1 MLIICLYPF
10 RAWRLMKRSSRMPR
24 MGITLVAPRL
34 VERGIMAGEYIFT
47 MQDLIK
53 RYGRNEVLSGINLC
67 FYHGAKIGIVGEN
80 GSGKSTLLKIMAG
93 ADQEFDGRAAPLK
106 GTTIG
111 FLPQEPALDNE
122 KTVRENVEQAF
133 ADIKKMIEE
142 FNEVSAKMAEPM
154 SDEEME
160 KAMEKMGRLQ
170 DQIDASDGWELDRQ
184 VEVAMDAL
192 VLPADD
198 QKAGTLSGGE
208 ARRVAL
214 CKLLLQKPDMLL
226 LDEPTN
232 HLDAETVQ
240 WLEDTLSSY
249 LGNVIVSTHDRYF
262 LDNITKW
269 ILELEKGKGRPFEG
283 NYSSWLEQK
292 AEILRKREKS
302 ASTLQK
308 RLQKE
313 LQWLRETPGARRK
326 HNKGR
331 VNEYEKLSARKID
344 MEDNSLEIQIAPGPQ
359 LGEQVIEVDSLSKGY
374 QEGEPII
381 KDLTFSVPR
390 GAVVGLIGPN
400 GAGKTTLFRMIA
412 DEEQPDLGTLKLGST
427 VKLSYVDQDR
437 QDLIAENSVFKEIT
451 GGTEHIEIAG
461 KTINS
466 RAYVGRFNFKGPD
479 QQKKVGELS
488 GGERNRVHLAKLL
501 RRGGNV
507 LLLDEPTNDLDVT
520 TLRNLEN
527 AILDFSGCVLV
538 ISHDRFFLDR
548 ICTHLLVFEGNSK
561 VRWFEGNFE
570 EYQEKRKL
578 ELGGKEENRRSK
590 YKKLTIH

>member
-1 MLIICLYPF
+1 M
-10 RAWRLMKRSSRMPR
+10 S
-24 MGITLVAPRL
+24 
-34 VERGIMAGEYIFT
+34 GEYIFT
-47 MQDLIK
+47 MQSLIK
-53 RYGRNEVLSGINLC
+53 RYGRNEVLNGINLS

-93 ADQEFDGRAAPLK
+93 EDSEYEGQAAPLK
-106 GTTIG
+106 GSTIG
-111 FLPQEPALDNE
+111 FLPQEPVLDGD

-133 ADIKKMIEE
+133 SDIKKLIEE
-142 FNEVSAKMAEPM
+142 FNEVSSKMAEPM
-154 SDEEME
+154 SDDEME

-170 DQIDASDGWELDRQ
+170 DQIDAVDGWELDRQ

-192 VLPADD
+192 VLPEDD
-198 QKAGTLSGGE
+198 QKADTLSGGE

-240 WLEDTLSSY
+240 WLEDTLANFS
-249 LGNVIVSTHDRYF
+249 GNVIVSTHDRYF

-269 ILELEKGKGRPFEG
+269 ILELESGKGKPFEG

-292 AEILRKREKS
+292 TEILRRREKT

-308 RLQKE
+308 RLDKE

-326 HNKGR
+326 HNKSR
-331 VNEYEKLSARKID
+331 VNEYEKLSARKTD
-344 MEDNSLEIQIAPGPQ
+344 LEDNTLEIQIAPGPQ
-359 LGEQVIEVDSLSKGY
+359 LGEQVIEVESLAKGY
-374 QEGEPII
+374 GGDPIFSE
-381 KDLTFSVPR
+381 LTFTVPR

-400 GAGKTTLFRMIA
+400 GAGKTTLFKMIA
-412 DEEQPDLGTLKLGST
+412 GEEQPDSGTLKLGST
-427 VKLSYVDQDR
+427 VKLSYVDQHR
-437 QDLIAENSVFKEIT
+437 HDLGAENTVFEEIT
-451 GGTEHIEIAG
+451 GGTEHIEVAG

-527 AILDFSGCVLV
+527 AILDFNGCALV

-548 ICTHLLVFEGNSK
+548 ICTHLLVFEGDSK

-570 EYQEKRKL
+570 EYQEKRKK
-578 ELGGKEENRRSK
+578 ELGGREENRRSK
-590 YKKLTIH
+590 YKKLTIR

>member
-1 MLIICLYPF
+1 
-10 RAWRLMKRSSRMPR
+10 
-24 MGITLVAPRL
+24 
-34 VERGIMAGEYIFT
+34 MAGEYIFT
-47 MQDLIK
+47 MQSLIK
-53 RYGRNEVLSGINLC
+53 RYGRNEVLNGINLS

-93 ADQEFDGRAAPLK
+93 EDNEFEGQAAPLK
-106 GTTIG
+106 GATIG
-111 FLPQEPALDNE
+111 FLPQEPVLEDE
-122 KTVRENVEQAF
+122 LTVRENVEQAF
-133 ADIKKMIEE
+133 GDIKKMIEE

-170 DQIDASDGWELDRQ
+170 DQIDAVDGWELDRQ

-198 QKAGTLSGGE
+198 QKSGTLSGGE

-214 CKLLLQKPDMLL
+214 CKLLLQKPDMIL

-240 WLEDTLSSY
+240 WLEEALASY
-249 LGNVIVSTHDRYF
+249 PGNVIVSTHDRYF

-269 ILELEKGKGRPFEG
+269 ILELESGKGKPFEG

-292 AEILRKREKS
+292 TEILRRREKS

-308 RLQKE
+308 RLDKE

-331 VNEYEKLSARKID
+331 INEYEKLSSRKVD
-344 MEDNSLEIQIAPGPQ
+344 MEDNTLEIQIAPGPQ
-359 LGEQVIEVDSLSKGY
+359 LGEQVIEAESLEKGYGGDPIFKDLSLS
-374 QEGEPII
+374 I
-381 KDLTFSVPR
+381 PR

-400 GAGKTTLFRMIA
+400 GAGKTTLFKLIA
-412 DEEQPDLGTLKLGST
+412 GEEEPDSGTLKLGST
-427 VKLSYVDQDR
+427 VQLSYVDQHR
-437 QDLIAENSVFKEIT
+437 HDLNADSTVFEEIT
-451 GGTEHIEIAG
+451 GGTEHIEVAG

-527 AILDFSGCVLV
+527 AILDFNGCALV

-548 ICTHLLVFEGNSK
+548 ICTHLLVFEGESK

-570 EYQEKRKL
+570 EYQEKRKK

>member
-1 MLIICLYPF
+1 
-10 RAWRLMKRSSRMPR
+10 
-24 MGITLVAPRL
+24 
-34 VERGIMAGEYIFT
+34 MAGEYIFT

-53 RYGRNEVLSGINLC
+53 RYGRNEVLNGINLS

-80 GSGKSTLLKIMAG
+80 GSGKSTVLKIMAG
-93 ADQEFDGRAAPLK
+93 EDQEFEGRAAPLK

-111 FLPQEPALDNE
+111 FLPQEPVLDDE

-133 ADIKKMIEE
+133 GEIKAMIEE
-142 FNEVSAKMAEPM
+142 FNQVSAKMAEPM
-154 SDEEME
+154 SDDEME
-160 KAMEKMGRLQ
+160 KALEKMGRLQ
-170 DQIDASDGWELDRQ
+170 DQIDAADGWELDRQ

-198 QKAGTLSGGE
+198 QRAGTLSGGE

-214 CKLLLQKPDMLL
+214 CKLLLQKPDMIL

-240 WLEDTLSSY
+240 WLEETLVNY
-249 LGNVIVSTHDRYF
+249 PGNVIVSTHDRYF

-269 ILELEKGKGRPFEG
+269 ILELESGKGRPFEG

-308 RLQKE
+308 RLERE
-313 LQWLRETPGARRK
+313 LQWLKETPGARRK
-326 HNKGR
+326 QNKGR
-331 VNEYEKLSARKID
+331 INEYEKLSARKVD
-344 MEDNSLEIQIAPGPQ
+344 VEDNSLEIQIAPGPQ
-359 LGEQVIEVDSLSKGY
+359 LGEQVIEVDSISKSY
-374 QEGEPII
+374 DDPII
-381 KDLTFSVPR
+381 QDLTFSVPR
-390 GAVVGLIGPN
+390 GAVIGLIGPN

-412 DEEQPDLGTLKLGST
+412 GEEQPDSGTLKLGST
-427 VKLSYVDQDR
+427 VKLSYVDQHR
-437 QDLIAENSVFKEIT
+437 HDLSPDKTVFEEIT
-451 GGTEHIEIAG
+451 GGTEHIEVAG
-461 KTINS
+461 KTIIS

-570 EYQEKRKL
+570 EYQEKRKQ
-578 ELGGKEENRRSK
+578 ELGGREENRRSK

>member
-1 MLIICLYPF
+1 
-10 RAWRLMKRSSRMPR
+10 
-24 MGITLVAPRL
+24 
-34 VERGIMAGEYIFT
+34 MAGEYIFT

-80 GSGKSTLLKIMAG
+80 GSGKSTLLKILAG
-93 ADQEFDGRAAPLK
+93 EDHEFEGRATPLK

-122 KTVRENVEQAF
+122 HTVRENVEQAF

-214 CKLLLQKPDMLL
+214 CKLLLQKPDMIL

-240 WLEDTLSSY
+240 WLEDTLSNY
-249 LGNVIVSTHDRYF
+249 PGNIIVSTHDRYF

-269 ILELEKGKGRPFEG
+269 ILELENGKGKPFEG

-292 AEILRKREKS
+292 AEILRRREKS

-308 RLQKE
+308 RLEKE

-331 VNEYEKLSARKID
+331 INEYEKLSARKID
-344 MEDNSLEIQIAPGPQ
+344 MQDNSLEIQIAPGPQ
-359 LGEQVIEVDSLSKGY
+359 LGEQVIEADSLSKGY

-412 DEEQPDLGTLKLGST
+412 NEEQPDSGTLKLGST

-437 QDLIAENSVFKEIT
+437 HDLIAENSVFEEIT

-578 ELGGKEENRRSK
+578 ELDGKEENRRSK

>member
-1 MLIICLYPF
+1 M
-10 RAWRLMKRSSRMPR
+10 S
-24 MGITLVAPRL
+24 
-34 VERGIMAGEYIFT
+34 GEYIFT
-47 MQDLIK
+47 MQGLIK
-53 RYGRNEVLSGINLC
+53 RYGRKEVLNGINLS
-67 FYHGAKIGIVGEN
+67 FYHGAKIGVVGEN

-93 ADQEFDGRAAPLK
+93 EDKEFEGQATPLK
-106 GTTIG
+106 GSTIG
-111 FLPQEPALDNE
+111 FLPQEPVLNNDQ
-122 KTVRENVEQAF
+122 TVRENVEQAF
-133 ADIKKMIEE
+133 GDIKKMIEE
-142 FNEVSAKMAEPM
+142 FNAISAKMAEPM
-154 SDEEME
+154 SDDEME
-160 KAMEKMGRLQ
+160 KAMDKMGRLQ
-170 DQIDASDGWELDRQ
+170 DQIDAVDGWELDRQ

-192 VLPADD
+192 VLPADN

-214 CKLLLQKPDMLL
+214 CKLLLQKPDMIL

-240 WLEDTLSSY
+240 WLEDTLSNY
-249 LGNVIVSTHDRYF
+249 PGNVIVSTHDRYF

-269 ILELEKGKGRPFEG
+269 ILELEIGKGIPFEG

-292 AEILRKREKS
+292 AEILRQREKT

-308 RLQKE
+308 RLDKE

-326 HNKGR
+326 NNKGR
-331 VNEYEKLSARKID
+331 INEYEKLSSRKID
-344 MEDNSLEIQIAPGPQ
+344 IEDNTLEIQIAPGPQ
-359 LGEQVIEVDSLSKGY
+359 LGEQVIEVESLEKGY
-374 QEGEPII
+374 GGEPIF

-390 GAVVGLIGPN
+390 GAVVGLVGPN
-400 GAGKTTLFRMIA
+400 GTGKTTLFKMIA
-412 DEEQPDLGTLKLGST
+412 GEEQPDSGTLKLGST
-427 VKLSYVDQDR
+427 VQLSYVDQHR
-437 QDLIAENSVFKEIT
+437 HDLDAENTVFQEVT

-466 RAYVGRFNFKGPD
+466 RSYVGRFNFKGPD

-527 AILDFSGCVLV
+527 AILDFNGCVLV

-561 VRWFEGNFE
+561 ARWFEGNFE
-570 EYQEKRKL
+570 EYQEKRKQ

-590 YKKLTIH
+590 YKKLTIR

>member
-1 MLIICLYPF
+1 
-10 RAWRLMKRSSRMPR
+10 
-24 MGITLVAPRL
+24 
-34 VERGIMAGEYIFT
+34 MAGEYIFT

-53 RYGRNEVLSGINLC
+53 RYGRNEVLSGINLS

-80 GSGKSTLLKIMAG
+80 GSGKSTILKIMAG
-93 ADQEFDGRAAPLK
+93 EDQEFDGRASPLK

-111 FLPQEPALDNE
+111 FLPQEPVLDE
-122 KTVRENVEQAF
+122 EQTVRENVEQAF
-133 ADIKKMIEE
+133 GEIKKMIEE

-154 SDEEME
+154 SDDEME
-160 KAMEKMGRLQ
+160 KALEKMGKLQ
-170 DQIDASDGWELDRQ
+170 DQIDAADGWELDRQ

-214 CKLLLQKPDMLL
+214 CKLLLQKPDMIL

-240 WLEDTLSSY
+240 WLEETLVNY
-249 LGNVIVSTHDRYF
+249 PGNVIVSTHDRYF

-269 ILELEKGKGRPFEG
+269 ILELESGKGRPFEG

-308 RLQKE
+308 RLEKE
-313 LQWLRETPGARRK
+313 LQWLKETPGARRK
-326 HNKGR
+326 QNKGR
-331 VNEYEKLSARKID
+331 INDYEKLSARKVD
-344 MEDNSLEIQIAPGPQ
+344 VEDNSLEIQIAPGPQ
-359 LGEQVIEVDSLSKGY
+359 LGEQVIEVNSLSKSY
-374 QEGEPII
+374 DDPII
-381 KDLTFSVPR
+381 QDLTFSVPR

-412 DEEQPDLGTLKLGST
+412 GEEQPDSGTLKLGST
-427 VKLSYVDQDR
+427 VKLSYVDQHR
-437 QDLIAENSVFKEIT
+437 HDLSPDKTVFEEIT
-451 GGTEHIEIAG
+451 GGTEHIEVAG
-461 KTINS
+461 KTIIS

-570 EYQEKRKL
+570 EYQEKRKQ
-578 ELGGKEENRRSK
+578 ELGGREENRRSK
-590 YKKLTIH
+590 YKKLTIR

>member
-1 MLIICLYPF
+1 
-10 RAWRLMKRSSRMPR
+10 
-24 MGITLVAPRL
+24 
-34 VERGIMAGEYIFT
+34 MAGEYIFT

-53 RYGRNEVLSGINLC
+53 RYGRNEVLSGINLS

-80 GSGKSTLLKIMAG
+80 GSGKSTVLKIMAG
-93 ADQEFDGRAAPLK
+93 EDQEFDGRATPLK

-111 FLPQEPALDNE
+111 FLPQEPVLDDE
-122 KTVRENVEQAF
+122 QTVRENVEQAF
-133 ADIKKMIEE
+133 GDIKKMIEE

-154 SDEEME
+154 SDDEME
-160 KAMEKMGRLQ
+160 KALEKMGKLQ
-170 DQIDASDGWELDRQ
+170 DQIDAVDGWELDRQ

-214 CKLLLQKPDMLL
+214 CKLLLQKPDMIL

-240 WLEDTLSSY
+240 WLEETLVNY
-249 LGNVIVSTHDRYF
+249 PGNVIVSTHDRYF

-269 ILELEKGKGRPFEG
+269 ILELESGKGRPFEG

-308 RLQKE
+308 RLEKE
-313 LQWLRETPGARRK
+313 LQWLKETPGARRK
-326 HNKGR
+326 QNKGR
-331 VNEYEKLSARKID
+331 INDYEKLSARKVD
-344 MEDNSLEIQIAPGPQ
+344 VEDNSLEIQIAPGPQ
-359 LGEQVIEVDSLSKGY
+359 LGEQVIEVNSLSKSY
-374 QEGEPII
+374 DDPII
-381 KDLTFSVPR
+381 QDLTFSVPR

-412 DEEQPDLGTLKLGST
+412 GEEQPDSGTLKLGST
-427 VKLSYVDQDR
+427 VKLSYVDQHR
-437 QDLIAENSVFKEIT
+437 HDLSPDKTVFEEIT
-451 GGTEHIEIAG
+451 GGTEHIEVAG
-461 KTINS
+461 KTIIS

-570 EYQEKRKL
+570 EYQEKRKQ
-578 ELGGKEENRRSK
+578 ELGGREENRRSK
-590 YKKLTIH
+590 YKKITIH

>member
-1 MLIICLYPF
+1 M
-10 RAWRLMKRSSRMPR
+10 S
-24 MGITLVAPRL
+24 
-34 VERGIMAGEYIFT
+34 GEYIFT
-47 MQDLIK
+47 MQGLIK
-53 RYGRNEVLSGINLC
+53 RYGQNEVLNGINLS

-93 ADQEFDGRAAPLK
+93 EDSEFEGQAAPLK
-106 GTTIG
+106 GSTIG
-111 FLPQEPALDNE
+111 FLPQEPVLDGD

-133 ADIKKMIEE
+133 SDIKKLIEE

-154 SDEEME
+154 SDDEME

-170 DQIDASDGWELDRQ
+170 DQIDAVDGWELDRQ

-192 VLPADD
+192 VLPEDD
-198 QKAGTLSGGE
+198 QKADTLSGGE

-240 WLEDTLSSY
+240 WLEDTLANFS
-249 LGNVIVSTHDRYF
+249 GNVIVSTHDRYF

-269 ILELEKGKGRPFEG
+269 ILELESGKGKPFEG

-292 AEILRKREKS
+292 TEILRRREKT

-308 RLQKE
+308 RLDKE
-313 LQWLRETPGARRK
+313 LQWLQETPGARRK
-326 HNKGR
+326 HNKSR
-331 VNEYEKLSARKID
+331 VNEYEKLSARKTD
-344 MEDNSLEIQIAPGPQ
+344 LEDNTLEIQIAPGPQ
-359 LGEQVIEVDSLSKGY
+359 LGEQVIEVESLAKGY
-374 QEGEPII
+374 GGDPIFS
-381 KDLTFSVPR
+381 DLTFTVPR

-400 GAGKTTLFRMIA
+400 GAGKTTLFKMIA
-412 DEEQPDLGTLKLGST
+412 GEEQPDSGTLKLGST
-427 VKLSYVDQDR
+427 VKLSYVDQHR
-437 QDLIAENSVFKEIT
+437 HDLGAENTVFEEIT
-451 GGTEHIEIAG
+451 GGTEHIEVAG

-527 AILDFSGCVLV
+527 AILDFNGCALV

-548 ICTHLLVFEGNSK
+548 ICTHLLVFEGDSK

-570 EYQEKRKL
+570 EYQEKRKK
-578 ELGGKEENRRSK
+578 ELGGREENRRSK
-590 YKKLTIH
+590 YKKLTIR

>member
-1 MLIICLYPF
+1 M
-10 RAWRLMKRSSRMPR
+10 S
-24 MGITLVAPRL
+24 
-34 VERGIMAGEYIFT
+34 GEYIFT
-47 MQDLIK
+47 MQGLIK
-53 RYGRNEVLSGINLC
+53 RYGRNEVLNGINLS

-93 ADQEFDGRAAPLK
+93 EDNEFEGQAAPLK
-106 GTTIG
+106 GSTIG
-111 FLPQEPALDNE
+111 FLPQEPVLDDDQ
-122 KTVRENVEQAF
+122 TVRENVEQAF
-133 ADIKKMIEE
+133 GDIKKMIEE

-154 SDEEME
+154 SDDEME
-160 KAMEKMGRLQ
+160 KALEKMGRLQ
-170 DQIDASDGWELDRQ
+170 DQIDAVDGWELDRQ

-214 CKLLLQKPDMLL
+214 CKLLLQKPDMIL

-240 WLEDTLSSY
+240 WLEEALTNY
-249 LGNVIVSTHDRYF
+249 PGNVIVSTHDRYF

-269 ILELEKGKGRPFEG
+269 ILELESGKGKPFEG

-292 AEILRKREKS
+292 AEILRRREKS

-308 RLQKE
+308 RLEKE

-331 VNEYEKLSARKID
+331 INEYEKLSSRKVD
-344 MEDNSLEIQIAPGPQ
+344 MEDNTLEIQIAPGPQ
-359 LGEQVIEVDSLSKGY
+359 LGEQVIEVESLSKGY
-374 QEGEPII
+374 GGDPVFT
-381 KDLTFSVPR
+381 DLTFSVPR

-400 GAGKTTLFRMIA
+400 GAGKTTLFKMIA
-412 DEEQPDLGTLKLGST
+412 GEEKPDSGTLKLGST
-427 VKLSYVDQDR
+427 VQLSYVDQHR
-437 QDLIAENSVFKEIT
+437 HDLEAENTVFEEIT
-451 GGTEHIEIAG
+451 GGTEHIEVAG

-527 AILDFSGCVLV
+527 AILDFNGCALV

-570 EYQEKRKL
+570 EYQEKRKQ

-590 YKKLTIH
+590 YKKLTIR

>member
-1 MLIICLYPF
+1 
-10 RAWRLMKRSSRMPR
+10 
-24 MGITLVAPRL
+24 
-34 VERGIMAGEYIFT
+34 MAGEYIFT

-53 RYGRNEVLSGINLC
+53 RYGRNEVLSGINLS

-80 GSGKSTLLKIMAG
+80 GSGKSTVLKIMAG
-93 ADQEFDGRAAPLK
+93 EDQEFDGRAAPLK

-111 FLPQEPALDNE
+111 FLPQEPVLDDE
-122 KTVRENVEQAF
+122 QTVRENVEQAF
-133 ADIKKMIEE
+133 GDIKKMIEE

-154 SDEEME
+154 SDDEME
-160 KAMEKMGRLQ
+160 KALEKMGKLQ
-170 DQIDASDGWELDRQ
+170 DQIDAVDGWELDRQ

-214 CKLLLQKPDMLL
+214 CKLLLQKPDMIL

-240 WLEDTLSSY
+240 WLEETLVNY
-249 LGNVIVSTHDRYF
+249 PGNVIVSTHDRYF

-269 ILELEKGKGRPFEG
+269 ILELESGKGRPFEG

-308 RLQKE
+308 RLEKE
-313 LQWLRETPGARRK
+313 LQWLKETPGARRK
-326 HNKGR
+326 QNKGR
-331 VNEYEKLSARKID
+331 INDYEKLSARKVD
-344 MEDNSLEIQIAPGPQ
+344 VEDNSLEIQIAPGPQ
-359 LGEQVIEVDSLSKGY
+359 LGEQVIEVNSLSKSY
-374 QEGEPII
+374 DDPII
-381 KDLTFSVPR
+381 QDLTFSVPR

-400 GAGKTTLFRMIA
+400 GAVKTTLFRMIA
-412 DEEQPDLGTLKLGST
+412 GEEQPDSGTLKLGST
-427 VKLSYVDQDR
+427 VKLSYVDQHR
-437 QDLIAENSVFKEIT
+437 HDLSPDKTVFEEIT
-451 GGTEHIEIAG
+451 GGTEHIEVAG
-461 KTINS
+461 KTIIS

-570 EYQEKRKL
+570 EYQEKRKQ
-578 ELGGKEENRRSK
+578 ELGGREENRRSK

>member
-1 MLIICLYPF
+1 
-10 RAWRLMKRSSRMPR
+10 MPR

-133 ADIKKMIEE
+133 VDIKKMIEE

-249 LGNVIVSTHDRYF
+249 PGNVIVSTHDRYF

-437 QDLIAENSVFKEIT
+437 QDLIAENSVFEEIT

>member
-1 MLIICLYPF
+1 M
-10 RAWRLMKRSSRMPR
+10 S
-24 MGITLVAPRL
+24 
-34 VERGIMAGEYIFT
+34 GEYIFT

-53 RYGRNEVLSGINLC
+53 RYGRNEVLSGINLS

-93 ADQEFDGRAAPLK
+93 ADTEFEGRAAPLK

-111 FLPQEPALDNE
+111 FLSQEPALDNE
-122 KTVRENVEQAF
+122 QTVRENVEQAF
-133 ADIKKMIEE
+133 GDIKQMIEE
-142 FNEVSAKMAEPM
+142 FNGISAKMAEPM

-170 DQIDASDGWELDRQ
+170 DQIDAADGWELDRQ

-192 VLPADD
+192 VLPPDD

-214 CKLLLQKPDMLL
+214 CKLLLQKPDMIL

-240 WLEDTLSSY
+240 WLENTLANY
-249 LGNVIVSTHDRYF
+249 PGNIIVSTHDRYF

-269 ILELEKGKGRPFEG
+269 ILELESGKGRPFEG

-292 AEILRKREKS
+292 AEILRKREKT

-308 RLQKE
+308 RLEKE
-313 LQWLRETPGARRK
+313 LQWLKETPGARRK

-331 VNEYEKLSARKID
+331 VNEYEKLSSRKVD
-344 MEDNSLEIQIAPGPQ
+344 LDDNSLEIQIAPGPQ
-359 LGEQVIEVDSLSKGY
+359 LGEQVILTDSLSKGY
-374 QEGEPII
+374 GEPII

-412 DEEQPDLGTLKLGST
+412 GEEQPDAGYLKLGST
-427 VKLSYVDQDR
+427 VQLSYVDQHR
-437 QDLIAENSVFKEIT
+437 HDLNPENTVFEEIT
-451 GGTEHIEIAG
+451 GGTEHIEVAG
-461 KTINS
+461 KTIIS

-479 QQKKVGELS
+479 QQKKEGKVS

-527 AILDFSGCVLV
+527 AILEFSGCVLV

-570 EYQEKRKL
+570 EYQEKRKI

>member
-1 MLIICLYPF
+1 
-10 RAWRLMKRSSRMPR
+10 
-24 MGITLVAPRL
+24 
-34 VERGIMAGEYIFT
+34 MAGEYIFT

-240 WLEDTLSSY
+240 WLEGTLSSY
-249 LGNVIVSTHDRYF
+249 PGNVIVSTHDRYF

-269 ILELEKGKGRPFEG
+269 ILELEKGKGQPFEG

-437 QDLIAENSVFKEIT
+437 QDLIAENSVFEEIT

>member
-1 MLIICLYPF
+1 
-10 RAWRLMKRSSRMPR
+10 
-24 MGITLVAPRL
+24 
-34 VERGIMAGEYIFT
+34 MAGEYIFT
-47 MQDLIK
+47 IQDLIK
-53 RYGRNEVLSGINLC
+53 RYGRNEVLNGINLS

-80 GSGKSTLLKIMAG
+80 GSGKSTVLKIMAG
-93 ADQEFDGRAAPLK
+93 EDQEFEGRAAPLK

-111 FLPQEPALDNE
+111 FLPQEPVLDDE

-133 ADIKKMIEE
+133 GDIKNMIEE

-154 SDEEME
+154 SDDEME
-160 KAMEKMGRLQ
+160 KALEKMGKLQ
-170 DQIDASDGWELDRQ
+170 DQIDAADGWELDRQ

-214 CKLLLQKPDMLL
+214 CKLLLQKPDMIL

-240 WLEDTLSSY
+240 WLEETLVNY
-249 LGNVIVSTHDRYF
+249 PGNVIVSTHDRYF

-269 ILELEKGKGRPFEG
+269 ILELESGKGRPFEG

-308 RLQKE
+308 RLEKE
-313 LQWLRETPGARRK
+313 LQWLKESPGARRK
-326 HNKGR
+326 QNKGR
-331 VNEYEKLSARKID
+331 INDYEKLSARKVD
-344 MEDNSLEIQIAPGPQ
+344 VEDNSLEIQIAPGPQ
-359 LGEQVIEVDSLSKGY
+359 LGEQVIEIDSLSKSY
-374 QEGEPII
+374 DDPII
-381 KDLTFSVPR
+381 QDLTFSVPR

-412 DEEQPDLGTLKLGST
+412 GEEQPDSGTLKLGST
-427 VKLSYVDQDR
+427 VKLSYVDQHR
-437 QDLIAENSVFKEIT
+437 HDLSPDKTVFEEIT
-451 GGTEHIEIAG
+451 GGTEHIEVAG
-461 KTINS
+461 KTIIS

-538 ISHDRFFLDR
+538 ISHDRYFLDR

-561 VRWFEGNFE
+561 VRWFEGNFG
-570 EYQEKRKL
+570 EYQEKRKQ
-578 ELGGKEENRRSK
+578 ELGGREENRRSK

>member
-1 MLIICLYPF
+1 M
-10 RAWRLMKRSSRMPR
+10 S
-24 MGITLVAPRL
+24 
-34 VERGIMAGEYIFT
+34 GEYIFT
-47 MQDLIK
+47 MHGLVK
-53 RYGRNEVLSGINLC
+53 RYGRNEVLNGIHLS

-93 ADQEFDGRAAPLK
+93 EDNEFEGQAAPLK
-106 GTTIG
+106 GSTIG
-111 FLPQEPALDNE
+111 FLSQEPVLADDQ
-122 KTVRENVEQAF
+122 TVRQNVEQAF
-133 ADIKKMIEE
+133 GDIKKLIED

-170 DQIDASDGWELDRQ
+170 DQIDAVDGWELDRQ

-192 VLPADD
+192 VLPPDD

-240 WLEDTLSSY
+240 WLEEALANY
-249 LGNVIVSTHDRYF
+249 PGNVIVSTHDRYF

-269 ILELEKGKGRPFEG
+269 ILELESGKGKPFEG

-292 AEILRKREKS
+292 AEILRRREKS

-308 RLQKE
+308 RLDKE

-331 VNEYEKLSARKID
+331 VNEYEKMSARKVD
-344 MEDNSLEIQIAPGPQ
+344 MEDNTLEIQIAPGPH
-359 LGEQVIEVDSLSKGY
+359 LGEQVIDVESLAKGY
-374 QEGEPII
+374 GTDPIF

-400 GAGKTTLFRMIA
+400 GAGKTTLFKMIA
-412 DEEQPDLGTLKLGST
+412 GEEQPDSGTLKLGST
-427 VKLSYVDQDR
+427 VQLSYVDQHR
-437 QDLIAENSVFKEIT
+437 HDLDADNTVFEEIT
-451 GGTEHIEIAG
+451 GGTEHIEVAG

-507 LLLDEPTNDLDVT
+507 LLLDEPTNDLDVS

-548 ICTHLLVFEGNSK
+548 ICTHLLVFEGDSK

-570 EYQEKRKL
+570 EYQEKRKK

-590 YKKLTIH
+590 YKKLTIR

>member
-1 MLIICLYPF
+1 MQIFCL
-10 RAWRLMKRSSRMPR
+10 
-24 MGITLVAPRL
+24 LVRRL
-34 VERGIMAGEYIFT
+34 VERDIMAGEYIFT
-47 MQDLIK
+47 MQDLVK
-53 RYGRNEVLSGINLC
+53 QYGRNDVLNGINLS

-80 GSGKSTLLKIMAG
+80 GSGKSTVLRIMAG
-93 ADQEFDGRAAPLK
+93 EDQDFQGRAAPLK

-111 FLPQEPALDNE
+111 FLPQEPVLDNE
-122 KTVRENVEQAF
+122 QTVRENVEQAF
-133 ADIKKMIEE
+133 GHIKKMIEE
-142 FNEVSAKMAEPM
+142 FNEISAKMAEPM
-154 SDEEME
+154 SDDEME
-160 KAMEKMGRLQ
+160 KAMGKMGQLQ
-170 DQIDASDGWELDRQ
+170 DQIDAADGWELDRQ

-214 CKLLLQKPDMLL
+214 CKLLLQKPDMIL

-240 WLEDTLSSY
+240 WLEETLSNY
-249 LGNVIVSTHDRYF
+249 PGNVIVSTHDRYF

-269 ILELEKGKGRPFEG
+269 ILELEGGKGRPFEG
-283 NYSSWLEQK
+283 NYSSWLQQK
-292 AEILRKREKS
+292 AELLRKREKS

-308 RLQKE
+308 RLEKE
-313 LQWLRETPGARRK
+313 LQWLKETPGARRK
-326 HNKGR
+326 QNKGR
-331 VNEYEKLSARKID
+331 INEYEKLSARKVD
-344 MEDNSLEIQIAPGPQ
+344 LEDNSLEIQIAPGPQ
-359 LGEQVIEVDSLSKGY
+359 LGEQVIEVDLLSKTY
-374 QEGEPII
+374 QGEEPII
-381 KDLTFSVPR
+381 NNLTFSVPR

-412 DEEQPDLGTLKLGST
+412 GEEQPDSGTLKLGST
-427 VKLSYVDQDR
+427 VKLSYVDQHR
-437 QDLIAENSVFKEIT
+437 HDLSSDKTVFEEIT

-461 KTINS
+461 KTIIS

-561 VRWFEGNFE
+561 VRWFEGNFG
-570 EYQEKRKL
+570 EYQEKRKQ
-578 ELGGKEENRRSK
+578 ELGGKEEHRRSK
-590 YKKLTIH
+590 YKKLTIHQ

>member
-1 MLIICLYPF
+1 M
-10 RAWRLMKRSSRMPR
+10 S
-24 MGITLVAPRL
+24 
-34 VERGIMAGEYIFT
+34 GEYIFT
-47 MQDLIK
+47 MQGLIK
-53 RYGRNEVLSGINLC
+53 RYGRNEVLNGINLS

-93 ADQEFDGRAAPLK
+93 EDKEFEGQATPLK
-106 GTTIG
+106 GSTIG
-111 FLPQEPALDNE
+111 FLPQEPVLDDDQ
-122 KTVRENVEQAF
+122 TVRENVEQAF
-133 ADIKKMIEE
+133 GDIKEMIKE
-142 FNEVSAKMAEPM
+142 FNAISAKMAEPM
-154 SDEEME
+154 SDDEME
-160 KAMEKMGRLQ
+160 KAMDKMGRLQ
-170 DQIDASDGWELDRQ
+170 DQIDAVDGWELDRQ

-198 QKAGTLSGGE
+198 QKAETLSGGE

-214 CKLLLQKPDMLL
+214 CKLLLQKPDMIL

-240 WLEDTLSSY
+240 WLEDTLSNY
-249 LGNVIVSTHDRYF
+249 PGNVIVSTHDRYF

-269 ILELEKGKGRPFEG
+269 ILELEVGKGIPFEG

-292 AEILRKREKS
+292 AEILRRREKT

-308 RLQKE
+308 RLDKE
-313 LQWLRETPGARRK
+313 LQWLRETPSARRK
-326 HNKGR
+326 NNKGR
-331 VNEYEKLSARKID
+331 INEYEKLSSRKID
-344 MEDNSLEIQIAPGPQ
+344 IEDNTLEIQIAPGPQ
-359 LGEQVIEVDSLSKGY
+359 LGEQVIEVESLAKGY
-374 QEGEPII
+374 GGDPIFTG
-381 KDLTFSVPR
+381 LTFSVPR
-390 GAVVGLIGPN
+390 GAVVGLVGPN
-400 GAGKTTLFRMIA
+400 GTGKTTLFKMIA
-412 DEEQPDLGTLKLGST
+412 GEEQPDSGTLKLGST
-427 VKLSYVDQDR
+427 VQLSYVDQHR
-437 QDLIAENSVFKEIT
+437 HDLAAENTVFQEIT
-451 GGTEHIEIAG
+451 GGTEHIEVAG

-466 RAYVGRFNFKGPD
+466 RAYVGRFNFKG
-479 QQKKVGELS
+479 QEKKKKVGELS

-527 AILDFSGCVLV
+527 AILDFNGCALV

-570 EYQEKRKL
+570 EYQEKRKQ

-590 YKKLTIH
+590 YKKLTIR

>member
-1 MLIICLYPF
+1 
-10 RAWRLMKRSSRMPR
+10 
-24 MGITLVAPRL
+24 
-34 VERGIMAGEYIFT
+34 MAGEYIFT
-47 MQDLIK
+47 MQSLIK
-53 RYGRNEVLSGINLC
+53 RYGRNEVLNGINLS

-93 ADQEFDGRAAPLK
+93 EDNEFEGQAAPLK
-106 GTTIG
+106 GATIG
-111 FLPQEPALDNE
+111 FLPQEPVLEDE
-122 KTVRENVEQAF
+122 LTVRENVEQAF
-133 ADIKKMIEE
+133 GDIKKMIDE

-170 DQIDASDGWELDRQ
+170 DQIDAVDGWELDRQ

-240 WLEDTLSSY
+240 WLEEALASY
-249 LGNVIVSTHDRYF
+249 PGNVIVSTHDRYF

-269 ILELEKGKGRPFEG
+269 ILELESGKGKPFEG

-292 AEILRKREKS
+292 TEILRRREKS

-308 RLQKE
+308 RLDKE

-331 VNEYEKLSARKID
+331 INEYEKLSSRKVD
-344 MEDNSLEIQIAPGPQ
+344 MEDNTLEIQIAPGPQ
-359 LGEQVIEVDSLSKGY
+359 LGEQVIEVDLLEKGY
-374 QEGEPII
+374 GGDPIF
-381 KDLTFSVPR
+381 KDLSFSIPR

-400 GAGKTTLFRMIA
+400 GAGKTTLFKLIA
-412 DEEQPDLGTLKLGST
+412 GEEQPDSGTLKLGST
-427 VKLSYVDQDR
+427 VQLSYVDQHR
-437 QDLIAENSVFKEIT
+437 HDLNADSTVFEEIT
-451 GGTEHIEIAG
+451 GGTEHIEVAG

-527 AILDFSGCVLV
+527 AILDFNGCALV

-548 ICTHLLVFEGNSK
+548 ICTHLLVFEGESK

-570 EYQEKRKL
+570 EYQEKRKK

>member
-1 MLIICLYPF
+1 
-10 RAWRLMKRSSRMPR
+10 
-24 MGITLVAPRL
+24 
-34 VERGIMAGEYIFT
+34 MAGEYIFT

-53 RYGRNEVLSGINLC
+53 RYGRNEVLSGINLS

-80 GSGKSTLLKIMAG
+80 GSGKSTVLKIMAG
-93 ADQEFDGRAAPLK
+93 EDQEFDGRAAPLK

-111 FLPQEPALDNE
+111 FLPQEPVLDE
-122 KTVRENVEQAF
+122 EQTVRENVEQAF
-133 ADIKKMIEE
+133 GEIKKMIEE

-154 SDEEME
+154 SDDEME
-160 KAMEKMGRLQ
+160 KALEKMGKLQ
-170 DQIDASDGWELDRQ
+170 DQIDAADGWELDRQ

-214 CKLLLQKPDMLL
+214 CKLLLQKPDMIL

-240 WLEDTLSSY
+240 WLEETLVNY
-249 LGNVIVSTHDRYF
+249 PGNVIVSTHDRYF

-269 ILELEKGKGRPFEG
+269 ILELESGKGRPFEG

-308 RLQKE
+308 RLEKE
-313 LQWLRETPGARRK
+313 LQWLKETPGARRK
-326 HNKGR
+326 QNKGR
-331 VNEYEKLSARKID
+331 INDYEKLSARKVD
-344 MEDNSLEIQIAPGPQ
+344 VEDNSLEIQIAPGPQ
-359 LGEQVIEVDSLSKGY
+359 LGEQVIEVNSLSKSY
-374 QEGEPII
+374 DDPII
-381 KDLTFSVPR
+381 QDLTFSVPR

-412 DEEQPDLGTLKLGST
+412 GEEQPDSGTLKLGST
-427 VKLSYVDQDR
+427 VKLSYVDQHR
-437 QDLIAENSVFKEIT
+437 HDLSPDKTVFEEIT
-451 GGTEHIEIAG
+451 GGTEHIEVAG
-461 KTINS
+461 KTIIS

-570 EYQEKRKL
+570 EYQEKRKQ
-578 ELGGKEENRRSK
+578 ELGGREENRRSK

>member
-1 MLIICLYPF
+1 M
-10 RAWRLMKRSSRMPR
+10 S
-24 MGITLVAPRL
+24 
-34 VERGIMAGEYIFT
+34 GEYIFT
-47 MQDLIK
+47 MQGLIK
-53 RYGRNEVLSGINLC
+53 RYGRNEILNGINLS

-93 ADQEFDGRAAPLK
+93 EDSEFEGQAAPLK
-106 GTTIG
+106 GSTIG
-111 FLPQEPALDNE
+111 FLPQEPVLDDD

-133 ADIKKMIEE
+133 SDIKKLIEE

-154 SDEEME
+154 SDDEME

-170 DQIDASDGWELDRQ
+170 DQIDAVDGWELDRQ

-192 VLPADD
+192 VLPEDN
-198 QKAGTLSGGE
+198 QKANTLSGGE

-240 WLEDTLSSY
+240 WLEDTLANFP
-249 LGNVIVSTHDRYF
+249 GNVIVSTHDRYF

-269 ILELEKGKGRPFEG
+269 ILELESGKGKPFEG

-292 AEILRKREKS
+292 TEILRHREKT

-308 RLQKE
+308 RLDKE

-331 VNEYEKLSARKID
+331 INEYEKLSARKTD
-344 MEDNSLEIQIAPGPQ
+344 VEDNTLEIQIAPGPQ
-359 LGEQVIEVDSLSKGY
+359 LGEQVIEVESLSKGY
-374 QEGEPII
+374 GGDPIFS
-381 KDLTFSVPR
+381 DLTFTVPR

-400 GAGKTTLFRMIA
+400 GAGKTTLFKMIA
-412 DEEQPDLGTLKLGST
+412 GEEQPDSGTLKLGST
-427 VKLSYVDQDR
+427 VKLSYVDQHR
-437 QDLIAENSVFKEIT
+437 HDLDADNTVFEEIT
-451 GGTEHIEIAG
+451 GGTEHIEVAG
-461 KTINS
+461 KAINS

-527 AILDFSGCVLV
+527 AILDFNGCALV

-570 EYQEKRKL
+570 EYQEKRKK

-590 YKKLTIH
+590 YKKLTIR